1 MKKRMRS
8 KTGWLITGSAA
19 ALVMCVGLTALFSK
33 MLLTQ
38 RIGEKYVEWLIPA
51 VLLISSLLGNILSH
65 RMCGELVPAV
75 PATTISMIVI
85 MLIIGFMME
94 GPFVNV
100 SMRIG
105 PVLIGGALSCVICLK
120 KTGMRGKRKK
130 RYC

>member
-1 MKKRMRS
+1 M
-8 KTGWLITGSAA
+8 GLAV
-19 ALVMCVGLTALFSK
+19 ALAMCVGLTALSAEL
-33 MLLTQ
+33 LLTQ

-75 PATTISMIVI
+75 PATTISMVVI
-85 MLIIGFMME
+85 MLIIGLLIE
-94 GPFVNV
+94 GAFINV
-100 SMRIG
+100 SMRVG

-120 KTGMRGKRKK
+120 NTGIRGKRKK